1 MLHELTPPD
10 LALTEVLPTDRL
22 LPNGMLRPELRAPK
36 RRIPGVRNA
45 LSVILLWAAVAALV
59 AAATQLHRWW
69 VVLLVFL
76 LMGPIHV
83 RFAILMHEAAH
94 RLLFASKRTNDLVG
108 TWLIGTP
115 DAPVVEEKA

>member
-45 LSVILLWAAVAALV
+45 LSVI
-59 AAATQLHRWW
+59 
-69 VVLLVFL
+69 
-76 LMGPIHV
+76 
-83 RFAILMHEAAH
+83 
-94 RLLFASKRTNDLVG
+94 
-108 TWLIGTP
+108 P
-115 DAPVVEEKA
+115 DS